1 MEGFMSRKIE
11 STRTA
16 LGALSLMDIEKAL
29 QEGKRV
35 DIMLGRLEIEN
46 GDKDA
51 AWIGTALAEVC
62 VRYKCNIAVRDTPG
76 LIWVGLELSRRARRI
91 EKEGHPYGAE
101 MGIKILGS
109 ESPYRGIDMADDGVR
124 KCALTA
130 ATTAME
136 SYIWGRKNLWPI
148 FIQLTNLQTMFGFLA
163 GYDTLP
169 HDEIGGPLPVDA
181 AIAFLDRDGHMS
193 CGHIRSFKDEALA
206 LGLIPSPK
214 PKWLD

>member
-62 VRYKCNIAVRDTPG
+62 VQYKCNIAVRDTPG
-76 LIWVGLELSRRARRI
+76 LIWVGLELSRRVRRI

-101 MGIKILGS
+101 MGIKVLGS
-109 ESPYRGIDMADDGVR
+109 ESPYRGINLTDYGVR

>member
-101 MGIKILGS
+101 MGIKVLGS

-193 CGHIRSFKDEALA
+193 CGHIRSFRDEALA

>member
-35 DIMLGRLEIEN
+35 DIMLGRLENEN

-62 VRYKCNIAVRDTPG
+62 VQYKCNIAVRDTPG
-76 LIWVGLELSRRARRI
+76 LIWVGLELSRRVRRI

-101 MGIKILGS
+101 MGIKVLGS
-109 ESPYRGIDMADDGVR
+109 ESPYRGINLTDDGLR
-124 KCALTA
+124 KCALTT
-130 ATTAME
+130 ATAVME

-163 GYDTLP
+163 GYETLQ
-169 HDEIGGPLPVDA
+169 HDETGRPLLVDA
-181 AIAFLDRDGHMS
+181 AVAFLDRNGSKS
-193 CGHIRSFKDEALA
+193 CGYIRSFKDEALA
-206 LGLIPSPK
+206 LGLTPSPK

>member
-1 MEGFMSRKIE
+1 M
-11 STRTA
+11 
-16 LGALSLMDIEKAL
+16 
-29 QEGKRV
+29 

-101 MGIKILGS
+101 MGIKVLGS

-130 ATTAME
+130 ATTGME

-148 FIQLTNLQTMFGFLA
+148 FIQLSNLQTMFGFLA
-163 GYDTLP
+163 DYDTLP

>member
-1 MEGFMSRKIE
+1 MSRKRE

-16 LGALSLMDIEKAL
+16 LGALSLVDIEKAL
-29 QEGKRV
+29 RGGMRV

-51 AWIGTALAEVC
+51 AWIGTALSEVC

-76 LIWVGLELSRRARRI
+76 LIWVGLELSRRVRRI

-101 MGIKILGS
+101 MAIKILGS
-109 ESPYRGIDMADDGVR
+109 ESPYRGINITHEVN
-124 KCALTA
+124 KSALTA
-130 ATTAME
+130 ATAAME
-136 SYIWGRKNLWPI
+136 SYIWGRNNLWPI

-169 HDEIGGPLPVDA
+169 HDETGRPLPVDA
-181 AIAFLDRDGHMS
+181 AVAFLGRDGSRS
-193 CGHIRSFKDEALA
+193 CGFIRSFKDEALA
-206 LGLIPSPK
+206 LGLTPSPK
-214 PKWLD
+214 PKWCD